1 MDKVIHCDFQGYTLT
16 ELFKAR
22 DAFKMLD
29 ALDFMTRAMEE
40 TLEDIQGELDRRE
53 KASEL

>member
-40 TLEDIQGELDRRE
+40 TLEDIQAELDRRE